1 VVSTFQDGRERVE
14 TVNKR
19 EGEVNVREMG
29 ERGEP
34 EKGTSRRGHTYRKG
48 CSVTLGP
55 RRA

>member
-19 EGEVNVREMG
+19 EGEVNVREKG

-34 EKGTSRRGHTYRKG
+34 ENGTSRRGHTYRKG